1 MLYRR
6 SVCRSDHRRGAT
18 TVEFAVV
25 LPVFL
30 TMVWGMIEFGHAFMT
45 MHVLNAA
52 ANSAARVG
60 MTEYAST
67 GDVVQRAE
75 QILESAIDVGN
86 VTIDVKDASVFD
98 QPGMDP
104 ASVNYDA
111 LPDINLLDAEPRQ
124 LFVVCISVPYDEVGI
139 MGPKWLTGL
148 NLVGQSVMRHE

>member
-1 MLYRR
+1 M
-6 SVCRSDHRRGAT
+6 
-18 TVEFAVV
+18 EFAVV

-111 LPDINLLDAEPRQ
+111 LPAAVRRLHLGPLRRGRHHGTEMADGTQSGRPVRDAARIGDIMTINAHP
-124 LFVVCISVPYDEVGI
+124 
-139 MGPKWLTGL
+139 
-148 NLVGQSVMRHE
+148 